1 MKNCNILLIEK
12 EQKYQNYYPEKL
24 INMNILPFKEILP
37 SNQRQIIEQTKFAYS
52 PLGKAFEKQ
61 TNTIEEQGKNRQK
74 QLKNNEKNKLKFQ
87 RF

>member
-1 MKNCNILLIEK
+1 MKNCNMILTEK

-24 INMNILPFKEILP
+24 ININILPFKEILP

-74 QLKNNEKNKLKFQ
+74 QLKNNEKNKLKF
-87 RF
+87 

>member
-24 INMNILPFKEILP
+24 INMNILAFKEILP

-74 QLKNNEKNKLKFQ
+74 QLKNNEKNKLKF
-87 RF
+87 

>member
-74 QLKNNEKNKLKFQ
+74 QLKNNEKNKLKF
-87 RF
+87 

>member
-1 MKNCNILLIEK
+1 MKNCNMILTEK

-37 SNQRQIIEQTKFAYS
+37 SNQRQIIEQAKFAYS

-74 QLKNNEKNKLKFQ
+74 QLKNNEKNKLKF
-87 RF
+87 

>member
-24 INMNILPFKEILP
+24 ININILPFKEILP
-37 SNQRQIIEQTKFAYS
+37 SNQRQIIEQAKFAYS

-74 QLKNNEKNKLKFQ
+74 QLKNNEKNKLKF
-87 RF
+87 

>member
-37 SNQRQIIEQTKFAYS
+37 SNQRQIIEQAKFAYS

-74 QLKNNEKNKLKFQ
+74 QLKNNEKNKLKF
-87 RF
+87 

>member
-24 INMNILPFKEILP
+24 LNMNILPFKEILP

-74 QLKNNEKNKLKFQ
+74 QLKNNEKNKLKF
-87 RF
+87 

>member
-12 EQKYQNYYPEKL
+12 EQKYQKYYPEKL

-74 QLKNNEKNKLKFQ
+74 QLKNNEKNKLKF
-87 RF
+87 

>member
-37 SNQRQIIEQTKFAYS
+37 SNQRQIVEQTKFAYS

-74 QLKNNEKNKLKFQ
+74 QLKNNEKNKLKF
-87 RF
+87 

>member
-37 SNQRQIIEQTKFAYS
+37 SNQRQIIEQTKFAYY

-74 QLKNNEKNKLKFQ
+74 QLKNNEKNKLKF
-87 RF
+87 

>member
-1 MKNCNILLIEK
+1 MKNCNMILTEK

-24 INMNILPFKEILP
+24 ININILPFKEILP
-37 SNQRQIIEQTKFAYS
+37 SNQRQIIEQAKFAYS

-74 QLKNNEKNKLKFQ
+74 QLKNNEKNKLKF
-87 RF
+87 

>member
-74 QLKNNEKNKLKFQ
+74 QLKKNEKNKLKF
-87 RF
+87 

>member
-1 MKNCNILLIEK
+1 MKNCNMILTEK

-24 INMNILPFKEILP
+24 INIYILPFKEILP

-74 QLKNNEKNKLKFQ
+74 QLKNNEKNKLKF
-87 RF
+87 